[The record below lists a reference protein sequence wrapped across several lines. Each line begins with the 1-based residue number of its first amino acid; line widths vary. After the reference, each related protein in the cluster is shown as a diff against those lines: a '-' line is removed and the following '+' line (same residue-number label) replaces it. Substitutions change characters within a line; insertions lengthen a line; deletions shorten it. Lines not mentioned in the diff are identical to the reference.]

1 MIGVCIKY
9 FHENYGGML
18 QAYATTMYLEELG
31 VDYELIRYDKRKNI
45 FQKIKNIPRLFNKIL
60 LNDKIEG
67 FKKKVGLK
75 LHKDFA
81 KNNRL
86 RMKSFHK
93 FCNQKFINLS
103 PIYSSYQD
111 MADKSSIYD
120 IVLTGSDQLWSPA
133 GLPTNFY
140 NLEFCKNGVK
150 RISYASSFGVSY
162 IPWYQK
168 RRTAD
173 FLKKFDFIS
182 MREIKGAKIVKE
194 LIGKEVP
201 EVADPVFLINKE
213 KWDTLIPNFN
223 RYHCKYIF
231 AYFLGNTKEYREKV
245 TEFAKERGLKIV
257 TLRHLDQYVKE
268 DEKFGD
274 YAPYDIGPEE
284 FLNLIRNAEYVFT
297 DSFHGSCFS
306 IINHKKFLTFNRYS
320 NKSKVSKNS
329 RIDTLMANIGINRRY
344 NGAIEDVL
352 ADIDYSTVDQRL
364 NDLIVF
370 SKQYLCNALEVDYD
384 SNNK

>member
-18 QAYATTMYLEELG
+18 QAYATVMYLDKLG
-31 VDYELIRYDKRKNI
+31 VDYELIRYNKHKNI
-45 FQKIKNIPRLFNKIL
+45 FQKIQSIPRLFNRIL
-60 LNDKIEG
+60 LNDKIES
-67 FKKKVGLK
+67 FKQKIGLK

-81 KNNRL
+81 EKNRL

-93 FCNQKFINLS
+93 FCSQKFLNLS
-103 PIYSSYQD
+103 PVYSSYQD
-111 MADKSSIYD
+111 MAEMSSIYD

-168 RRTAD
+168 RRTAN
-173 FLKKFDFIS
+173 FLNKIDCIS
-182 MREIKGAKIVKE
+182 MRELKGAIIVNE

-201 EVADPVFLINKE
+201 VVADPVFLINKTQ
-213 KWDTLIPNFN
+213 WDTLIPNYN
-223 RYHCKYIF
+223 RYHCKYVF

-257 TLRHLDQYVKE
+257 TLRHLDQYVKA
-268 DEKFGD
+268 DEEFGD

-344 NGAIEDVL
+344 TGAIEDVL
-352 ADIDYSTVDQRL
+352 TDINYSMVDQKL

-370 SKQYLCNALEVDYD
+370 SKKYLCNALEVDYD
-384 SNNK
+384 SNN